1 MINAHLIRYINI
13 SFIILLLV
21 LSFNTQ
27 AKRSE
32 YHIAIKN
39 HLFEPAKIIIPA
51 NKKVKLIIY
60 NHDENVEE
68 FDSFDL
74 NREKVIF
81 PNHQAIIFIGPLPV
95 GEYNFFGE
103 YHPHSARGK
112 VVVSDASNSTSIKK
126 VNKGGIKVI
135 EKGGQN
141 AN

>member
-1 MINAHLIRYINI
+1 MINAYLCRYIKVFFI
-13 SFIILLLV
+13 SVLLL
-21 LSFNTQ
+21 LSFNLQ

-39 HLFEPAKIIIPA
+39 HLFEPAKIVIPA
-51 NKKVKLIIY
+51 NTKVKLIIY

-81 PNHQAIIFIGPLPV
+81 PNQQAIIFIGPLLV

-112 VVVSDASNSTSIKK
+112 VI
-126 VNKGGIKVI
+126 VNNIENVNNGGTKVI
-135 EKGGQN
+135 EIDKGGQN

>member
-1 MINAHLIRYINI
+1 MINACLLRYLNV
-13 SFIILLLV
+13 SFISLLLV
-21 LSFNTQ
+21 LSFDTL

-32 YHIAIKN
+32 YHVAIKN
-39 HLFEPAKIIIPA
+39 HLFEPAKIAIPA
-51 NKKVKLIIY
+51 NTKVKLIIHNY
-60 NHDENVEE
+60 DENVEE

-81 PNHQAIIFIGPLPV
+81 PNQQAIIFIGPLPA

-112 VVVSDASNSTSIKK
+112 VVVKNITSKE
-126 VNKGGIKVI
+126 I
-135 EKGGQN
+135 EKGEQD